1 MSTKKKKG
9 KASDNNDIRFA
20 GVNWDKEQPTTIT
33 RNGNKVSRKVV
44 TRKIVRINA
53 SWMIDAIID
62 QLRQGNEVR
71 VCNGDCDAVRFYP
84 CLEKDMKT
92 MFIACSSM
100 GDFRDSLADKKAKLF
115 RLGEERSAQDMREFQ
130 IAVHDEAKL
139 RKNVTPSTIVKCPNC
154 GEEFRVGK
162 QLV

>member
-53 SWMIDAIID
+53 SRVIDEIID

-71 VCNGDCDAVRFYP
+71 LCNGDSDAVRFYP
-84 CLEKDMKT
+84 CLEKDMKK

-139 RKNVTPSTIVKCPNC
+139 RKNVTPSTIVKCPKC